1 MPLPLRFVK
10 EIHARLAVRYG
21 STWSGKWAGVDQE
34 AIAADWAE
42 QLDGMQLENIR
53 KALASLPPEFPPT
66 ATAFRALGVIREES
80 KPMPALPA
88 PDPVGA
94 KRVAEAVTR
103 KGDNE
108 TPAQWMERL
117 KRDVLAG
124 NASRSRKQHYAIAVT
139 NGYYG
144 EPVHD

>member
-1 MPLPLRFVK
+1 MLPLRFVK

-21 STWSGKWAGVDQE
+21 SAWASKWAGVDQA
-34 AIAADWAE
+34 AIEADWQNELA
-42 QLDGMQLENIR
+42 GMQPEGIK
-53 KALASLPPEFPPT
+53 KALASLPHDFPPT
-66 ATAFRALGVIREES
+66 APAFRALGVIREES

-94 KRVAEAVTR
+94 RRVAAAITR

-108 TPAQWMERL
+108 APSQWMERL

-124 NASRSRKQHYAIAVT
+124 NASRSRQQHYATAVA

-144 EPVHD
+144 EPTND